1 MLHGM
6 ICIQQMPSKADIP
19 PSIQLT
25 DYRHAHEC
33 DAQTHTFYML
43 KSAKENEQFTVS
55 KSDIYSSRILF
66 LKT

>member
-43 KSAKENEQFTVS
+43 KSAKKMNSLLYQNL
-55 KSDIYSSRILF
+55 IYTLLEF
-66 LKT
+66 YF

>member
-1 MLHGM
+1 
-6 ICIQQMPSKADIP
+6 MPSKADIP

-43 KSAKENEQFTVS
+43 KSAKENEQFTVFQNL
-55 KSDIYSSRILF
+55 IYTLLEF
-66 LKT
+66 YF